1 MEANVVQDI
10 ISKSPLL
17 AHKHV
22 ADLVAQSGYDL
33 KEIQFAKGGPVDML
47 LGINFQASH
56 ML

>member
-1 MEANVVQDI
+1 MEANVVQEI
-10 ISKSPLL
+10 IDKSPLL
-17 AHKHV
+17 LHK
-22 ADLVAQSGYDL
+22 DLSHFVEQSSYDL